1 MLINFGTLKLKTY
14 SIDLICVQKG
24 EDTLSSSFDIKTEI
38 NYLNKNGIDEVKNR
52 VENILL
58 TFSDKDI
65 DLYPNNL
72 STLNYKVEFDGKREY
87 TIKDK
92 SNRNNIR
99 YLYNKKKMIEKIYLL
114 EINRLKS
121 TTLDELVADIKKL
134 NNNFENLK
142 ER

>member
-1 MLINFGTLKLKTY
+1 MVIEIDKYKLKTY

-24 EDTLSSSFDIKTEI
+24 DDTLSSSFDIRTLI
-38 NYLNKNGIDEVKNR
+38 NYLNKNGIDEVKNL
-52 VENILL
+52 VEDVLL
-58 TFSDKDI
+58 TFTDKDI
-65 DLYPNNL
+65 DLYPNDI
-72 STLNYKVEFDGKREY
+72 STLNYQVIFDGKREY

-92 SNRNNIR
+92 SHRNNIR

-121 TTLDELVADIKKL
+121 TTLNKLTADIKKL

-142 ER
+142 AI